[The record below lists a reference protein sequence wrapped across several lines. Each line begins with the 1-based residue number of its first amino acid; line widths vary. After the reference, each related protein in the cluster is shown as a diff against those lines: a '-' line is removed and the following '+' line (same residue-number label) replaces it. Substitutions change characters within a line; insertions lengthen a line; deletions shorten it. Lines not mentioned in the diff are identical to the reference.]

1 MDNGESSYRRFLAG
15 NDEGLHEIIC
25 EYQDGLMLYLN
36 SFVQNIRTAED
47 LTEDTFA
54 ELAIKRPVFSGK
66 STFKTWLYAIGR
78 NIACKFIRKHS
89 KLDVV
94 PLESQEY
101 LADEEDLERSY
112 IKSEQKRMVHHA
124 MHRLKGDYR
133 QVLYLTFFEGFS
145 NGEAA
150 GIMNRS
156 KRQIESLIYN
166 AKKSLRSE
174 LERSGF
180 HYEEL

>member
-36 SFVQNIRTAED
+36 SFVQNIRIAED
-47 LTEDTFA
+47 LTEDTFS
-54 ELAIKRPVFSGK
+54 ELAINRPRFSGK
-66 STFKTWLYAIGR
+66 SAFKTWLYAIGR
-78 NIACKFIRKHS
+78 NLACKYIRKHS
-89 KLDVV
+89 KLSVV

-101 LADEEDLERSY
+101 LADEENLERNY
-112 IKSEQKRMVHHA
+112 IKDEQKRMVHHA
-124 MHRLKGDYR
+124 MHRLKAEYR
-133 QVLYLTFFEGFS
+133 QALYLTFFEGFS
-145 NGEAA
+145 NAETA
-150 GIMNRS
+150 GIMNKS
-156 KRQIESLIYN
+156 KRQIESLLYN
-166 AKKSLRSE
+166 AKKALKSD